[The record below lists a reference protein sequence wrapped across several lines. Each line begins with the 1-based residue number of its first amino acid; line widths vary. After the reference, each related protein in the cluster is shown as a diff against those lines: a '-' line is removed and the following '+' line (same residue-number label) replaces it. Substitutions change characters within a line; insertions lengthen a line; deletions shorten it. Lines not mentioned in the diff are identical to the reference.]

1 MIRTRPHTATI
12 AGLCAFS
19 LTLFAAD
26 GASDTGDLN
35 EEKAGQVFGN
45 QLYSP

>member
-1 MIRTRPHTATI
+1 MKSDLLFALVCLGFAT
-12 AGLCAFS
+12 
-19 LTLFAAD
+19 FAAD